1 MERSSYLIISFQFFF
16 FRKTSED
23 QGHCHSQSRN
33 QRKRLEHIEA
43 ILEKLSRHSATK
55 FDPQEMLACGYLRLS
70 KHNIETL
77 ENMIKDSGHDPG
89 IHAHSDVRE
98 YDLWADIK
106 RENELEQAAA
116 HAPSASPTKKIK
128 GWSVGSDY
136 ARSFWWEPLLHF
148 LAKTSLFASCF
159 FYDNHCCFV
168 FITSLSFI
176 TNFVILIHIAS
187 LLIRLVIF
195 FSLFIHAL

>member
-1 MERSSYLIISFQFFF
+1 
-16 FRKTSED
+16 
-23 QGHCHSQSRN
+23 
-33 QRKRLEHIEA
+33 
-43 ILEKLSRHSATK
+43 
-55 FDPQEMLACGYLRLS
+55 MLACGYLRLS

-128 GWSVGSDY
+128 GWSVRFVFDENHY
-136 ARSFWWEPLLHF
+136 C
-148 LAKTSLFASCF
+148 TSLPK
-159 FYDNHCCFV
+159 
-168 FITSLSFI
+168 
-176 TNFVILIHIAS
+176 
-187 LLIRLVIF
+187 
-195 FSLFIHAL
+195 SLFYHIMFFLW

>member
-1 MERSSYLIISFQFFF
+1 MHYLHQIQLFNYFFPFFF

-77 ENMIKDSGHDPG
+77 ESMIKDSGQDPG

-106 RENELEQAAA
+106 RENELEEAAA
-116 HAPSASPTKKIK
+116 HAPSVSPTKKIK
-128 GWSVGSDY
+128 GWSVGCDY
-136 ARSFWWEPLLHF
+136 AEVYDENHYC
-148 LAKTSLFASCF
+148 TSLPKSLYSHYVF
-159 FYDNHCCFV
+159 F
-168 FITSLSFI
+168 LW
-176 TNFVILIHIAS
+176 
-187 LLIRLVIF
+187 
-195 FSLFIHAL
+195 